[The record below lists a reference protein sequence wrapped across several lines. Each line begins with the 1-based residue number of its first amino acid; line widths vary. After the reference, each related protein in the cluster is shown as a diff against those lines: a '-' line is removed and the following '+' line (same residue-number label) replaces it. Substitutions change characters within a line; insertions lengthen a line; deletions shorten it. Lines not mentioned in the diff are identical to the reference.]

1 MSRLLPVI
9 PIVLLAFASSSAQK
23 KDSPKKENP
32 PKVIVVPQ
40 LGVDPGKT
48 AKLTVRGLGID
59 TVTEVQL
66 QEPKARG
73 KILGKGKKVG
83 VPNNAD
89 PNRLGD
95 SEIEIEVSLPPEVPG
110 RTVPFSLVGPGGE
123 SPPHQLIVNDETPRT
138 PEKEP
143 NQGFRQAQSISIPSI
158 IEGKVHEPQDV
169 DVFRFGGKA
178 GQAIRVEIQA
188 RRFGSPL
195 EPMLYLYD
203 SSNQLL
209 TTAEAASVGSDPVLD
224 FKFPRD
230 GTYFLTLLDAN
241 DQGGSIFGYRLHLS
255 SRDRQGAVPHSPQGR
270 SR

>member
-1 MSRLLPVI
+1 MSRLLLAI
-9 PIVLLAFASSSAQK
+9 AIGLLALAAPSSAQK
-23 KDSPKKENP
+23 KDAPKKEVP

-48 AKLTVRGLGID
+48 TKLTVRGLGID
-59 TVTEVQL
+59 TATEVQL

-123 SPPHQLIVNDETPRT
+123 SQPHQLIVNGETPRT

-143 NQGFRQAQSISIPSI
+143 NQGFRQAHTISIPSTI
-158 IEGKVHEPQDV
+158 DGKVHEPQDV
-169 DVFRFGGKA
+169 DVFRFDGKA
-178 GQAIRVEIQA
+178 GQTIRAEVQA

-209 TTAEAASVGSDPVLD
+209 ATAEAASVGSDPVLD
-224 FKFPRD
+224 FKFSRD
-230 GTYFLTLLDAN
+230 GTYYLTLLDAN
-241 DQGGSIFGYRLHLS
+241 DQGGSIFVYRLHLS
-255 SRDRQGAVPHSPQGR
+255 SRDR
-270 SR
+270 

>member
-1 MSRLLPVI
+1 MSRLLFAI

-23 KDSPKKENP
+23 KDAPKKEAP
-32 PKVIVVPQ
+32 PKIVVVPH
-40 LGVDPGKT
+40 LGVDPGRPT
-48 AKLTVRGLGID
+48 KLTVRGLGID

-66 QEPKARG
+66 QEPKASGR
-73 KILGKGKKVG
+73 ILGKGKKVG

-95 SEIEIEVSLPPEVPG
+95 SEIEIEVSLPSEVPG

-123 SPPHQLIVNDETPRT
+123 SLPHQLIVNDETPRM

-143 NQGFRQAQSISIPSI
+143 NQGFRQAQTITIPSVI
-158 IEGKVHEPQDV
+158 DGKVHEPQDV
-169 DVFRFGGKA
+169 DVFRLDGKA
-178 GQAIRVEIQA
+178 GQTIRVEIQA

-209 TTAEAASVGSDPVLD
+209 TTAEAASAGSDPVLD
-224 FKFPRD
+224 YKFPRN

-241 DQGGSIFGYRLHLS
+241 DQGGSIFVYRLHLTG
-255 SRDRQGAVPHSPQGR
+255 RDR
-270 SR
+270 